1 MLRRSDDVSTIY
13 LKCGCFLP
21 DNFSIYRGK
30 PVRFANEDS
39 STFTIQ
45 CKGSFGIP
53 SFRLEANGSHV
64 VNFPKTGKFQFT
76 SAANASL
83 KCIIEVLEKETKKEY
98 VQPFLLYGSLGKSA
112 ETILA
117 KKKEYE
123 AMNRL
128 RKNRVNVTFS
138 PIQQDRDNEMEEV
151 NHIRTQRQLFKHF
164 KSST

>member
-83 KCIIEVLEKETKKEY
+83 KVSCRPPPSEY
-98 VQPFLLYGSLGKSA
+98 GPFP
-112 ETILA
+112 
-117 KKKEYE
+117 
-123 AMNRL
+123 
-128 RKNRVNVTFS
+128 V
-138 PIQQDRDNEMEEV
+138 
-151 NHIRTQRQLFKHF
+151 
-164 KSST
+164 